1 MITQMLNRIFEI
13 LKIILLSK
21 LTRIIIFSLFVIFLT
36 LGLFES
42 LLLSPEDYIQSD
54 AVRIMYVH
62 VPAAWISLGI
72 FSFIAFL
79 SLGIFIFKNKNFVI
93 IAKSF
98 APSGLVFNL
107 IALVTGSIWGKPTWG
122 TWWAWDPR
130 ITSMLVLFLFY
141 ILYIASWRLFEN
153 DKAAKISSLV
163 AIAGFVN
170 VPIIKFSVDWWNTL
184 HQPAT
189 ISKLSKPN
197 IDPSMMTPLIIMTFA
212 FMMIGITIAI
222 LRIKTEIISRKS
234 NLS

>member
-1 MITQMLNRIFEI
+1 MLNKIFEI
-13 LKIILLSK
+13 LKMISLSK
-21 LTRIIIFSLFVIFLT
+21 LTRIIVFSLFVIFLT
-36 LGLFES
+36 LGLLES

-79 SLGIFIFKNKNFVI
+79 SLGIFIFKNKNFAI

-153 DKAAKISSLV
+153 EKAAKISSLV

-170 VPIIKFSVDWWNTL
+170 VPIIKFSVSWWASL
-184 HQPAT
+184 HQPSSVKILSETT
-189 ISKLSKPN
+189 IHS
-197 IDPSMMTPLIIMTFA
+197 SMLTPLLLMTAAFA
-212 FMMIGITIAI
+212 LFSLLIFLMKYNIELIK
-222 LRIKTEIISRKS
+222 IKTKGLDR
-234 NLS
+234 L

>member
-1 MITQMLNRIFEI
+1 MLNNTFEI
-13 LKIILLSK
+13 LKIISLSK
-21 LTRIIIFSLFVIFLT
+21 LTRIIVFSLFVIFLT

-72 FSFIAFL
+72 FSLIAFL

-107 IALVTGSIWGKPTWG
+107 IALVTGAIWGKPTWG

-141 ILYIASWRLFEN
+141 ILYIASWRYL
-153 DKAAKISSLV
+153 KM
-163 AIAGFVN
+163 
-170 VPIIKFSVDWWNTL
+170 IKLQKFQV
-184 HQPAT
+184 
-189 ISKLSKPN
+189 
-197 IDPSMMTPLIIMTFA
+197 
-212 FMMIGITIAI
+212 
-222 LRIKTEIISRKS
+222 
-234 NLS
+234 